1 MSGAIS
7 LCQAFF
13 LSKIKPVYTMIEDV
27 NKDIK
32 AYIFDIMPRRVDLE
46 G

>member
-1 MSGAIS
+1 
-7 LCQAFF
+7 
-13 LSKIKPVYTMIEDV
+13 MIEDV